1 MSAIL
6 GKGGPGVELRGEE
19 TIAAPLEQVW
29 RALNDPQ
36 LMARCI
42 PGVKSLEPLGE
53 DEFMGLVEVSIGPI
67 KGTFQGRLRI
77 CQREPPRR
85 LRLQMQGQGR
95 AGGLQGEGVI
105 ELEGDGDIT
114 KVSYTGDVH
123 LTGLLASLGARVL
136 HGASQILARQFFA
149 NLARELETQP

>member
-1 MSAIL
+1 M
-6 GKGGPGVELRGEE
+6 ELRGEE
-19 TIAAPLEQVW
+19 NIAAPLERVW

-53 DEFMGLVEVSIGPI
+53 DEFLGQVEVSIGPI

-77 CQREPPRR
+77 LQREPPHR
-85 LRLQMQGQGR
+85 LRLQLQGQGR
-95 AGGLQGEGVI
+95 AGGLQGAGTI
-105 ELEGDGDIT
+105 ELEEAGDIT
-114 KVSYTGDVH
+114 KVSYIGDVH

-136 HGASQILARQFFA
+136 HGASHTLARQFFA
-149 NLARELETQP
+149 NLARELERET

>member
-1 MSAIL
+1 
-6 GKGGPGVELRGEE
+6 
-19 TIAAPLEQVW
+19 
-29 RALNDPQ
+29 
-36 LMARCI
+36 
-42 PGVKSLEPLGE
+42 
-53 DEFMGLVEVSIGPI
+53 MGLVEVSIGPI

-105 ELEGDGDIT
+105 ELEGDGDTT